1 MVVAEG
7 RNNLVKRPSPHV
19 LRTVTTPTLI
29 DLSCAIPLKDDPFIT
44 NTAALEISQQSMCW
58 FRSNGFCQDHH
69 IPTPSDAKQDE
80 WEGRLETH

>member
-1 MVVAEG
+1 MAEG

-29 DLSCAIPLKDDPFIT
+29 DLTCTIPLKDDPFIT
-44 NTAALEISQQSMCW
+44 NIAALEIPQQSMCW
-58 FRSNGFCQDHH
+58 FRSNSFHQDDH
-69 IPTPSDAKQDE
+69 IPRPSDGKQGE